1 MAYFTESLNSQLSML
16 GLDNRNEKTPDELSN
31 QLTTISLH
39 QHGEGQ
45 RYGQN
50 IQTPPQSSIN
60 NGELQLPN
68 DANTLRK
75 MLETRMKYTRPQVG
89 EIWEFNIYTDDI
101 RYLKDCIQFIDNHCQ
116 NRYYMEYL
124 SPLEMEPDELDQE
137 FNVRFYNHFSFKVVR
152 EELIEQIRLSK
163 YDFLSN
169 LVMFRRSP
177 GDSVPKS
184 WFIYLGNKRLTES
197 DYIRYY
203 DVMDQKMREWIL
215 NYCVDNNQ
223 IRERAETL
231 KMTTYD
237 LLDVIANGQ
246 NLSYQVKLLID
257 LLNNHEGREDYLSKG
272 FLPYLTYV
280 EHLQESIEKSIPKCE
295 NPYKTAFLLMA
306 ILKGMAAYPAL
317 LNSFEP
323 RLEEF
328 LYTYP
333 NFTLGE
339 VSTFLQ
345 KYNMPNLKEFEVKRI
360 LN

>member
-1 MAYFTESLNSQLSML
+1 MSYFTESLNSQLSML
-16 GLDNRNEKTPDELSN
+16 GLDNRNEKPPNELVN
-31 QLTTISLH
+31 HQLSIR
-39 QHGEGQ
+39 QEGQ
-45 RYGQN
+45 RQRYLQEQT
-50 IQTPPQSSIN
+50 QTPPHSRLTDSDS
-60 NGELQLPN
+60 QLP
-68 DANTLRK
+68 DDVNTLK
-75 MLETRMKYTRPQVG
+75 SMLETRMKYTRPQVG
-89 EIWEFNIYTDDI
+89 EVWEFNVYTTDI

-124 SPLEMEPDELDQE
+124 APLEMEPDELDQE
-137 FNVRFYNHFSFKVVR
+137 FNVRFYNHFSFKAVR
-152 EELIEQIRLSK
+152 EELIEQIRVSK
-163 YDFLSN
+163 YNYLSN
-169 LVMFRRSP
+169 LVLFRRSP

-184 WFIYLGNKRLTES
+184 WFIYTDNKRLTES
-197 DYIRYY
+197 DYIRFY
-203 DVMDQKMREWIL
+203 DVMDQKMIEWIL
-215 NYCVDNNQ
+215 RYCVDNNY

-237 LLDVIANGQ
+237 LLDVISNGQ
-246 NLSYQVKLLID
+246 NVSFQVKLLID

-280 EHLQESIEKSIPKCE
+280 EHLQESIEKSIPKCK

-306 ILKGMAAYPAL
+306 IFKGMTAYPNL

-323 RLEEF
+323 RIEEF

-339 VSTFLQ
+339 LSTFLQ
-345 KYNMPNLKEFEVKRI
+345 KYDMPNLKEFEIKRI